1 MNEIEG
7 IIVNEIDYQDKSK
20 IIYVLTNNGLISMIA
35 KGCKSP
41 KSILRPYTDKLTYGK
56 FYIKYKENKLSI
68 LNNFDNYINFKNI
81 RNDFNKLG
89 FSMYLLN
96 LSYQVAKENF
106 KSNVYYNLIEGL
118 KKMEEGINPLVIT
131 NIIELKYLNN
141 LGVEPILDKCS
152 CCMQQNNIVGLSISK
167 GGLVC
172 SNCFSNDM
180 LVDEKVIKLIRLYY
194 CIDIKKIKCFNVD
207 KSIVNEINRFL
218 DNYYEKY
225 TGLYLNGKKVI
236 SDIFNRLY

>member
-20 IIYVLTNNGLISMIA
+20 IIYVLTNNGLINMIA

-56 FYIKYKENKLSI
+56 FYIRYKENKLSF
-68 LNNFDNYINFKNI
+68 LNSFDSYSSFKNI
-81 RNDFNKLG
+81 KKDFDKLG
-89 FSMYLLN
+89 FTMYLLN

-106 KSNVYYNLIEGL
+106 KENIYYNLIDAL
-118 KKMEEGINPLVIT
+118 KKIEDGINPLVMT
-131 NIIELKYLNN
+131 NILELKFLTY

-152 CCMQQNNIVGLSISK
+152 VCMNQNNIIGLSTSK

-172 SNCFSNDM
+172 SNCFQNDM

-194 CIDIKKIKCFNVD
+194 YIDIKKIDGFNVD
-207 KSIVNEINRFL
+207 KKIVNEINRFI
-218 DNYYEKY
+218 DDYYERY
-225 TGLYLNGKKVI
+225 TGLYLNGKKII
-236 SDIFNRLY
+236 SDIFNKN